1 MSSGFRQSYYEEKD
15 GELHDMDLV
24 TRQKTQDC
32 LVSVSSFRVMT
43 YELRPGYEPGRGE
56 EWSRQREY
64 ETEGPEQKKV
74 DVFKEGKRVW
84 PKPCRA
90 RGRMSRRHILG
101 AL

>member
-15 GELHDMDLV
+15 RELHDMDLI

-32 LVSVSSFRVMT
+32 LVSVSSFTVT
-43 YELRPGYEPGRGE
+43 AYDLRPGYETGRGE

-64 ETEGPEQKKV
+64 QSEGPEQKKV

-84 PKPCRA
+84 LKPYRT
-90 RGRMSRRHILG
+90 RGRMSKRHILG

>member
-15 GELHDMDLV
+15 RELHDMDLV

-32 LVSVSSFRVMT
+32 LVSVSSFTVT
-43 YELRPGYEPGRGE
+43 AYDLRPGYEPGRGE
-56 EWSRQREY
+56 EWSRQRAY
-64 ETEGPEQKKV
+64 QSEGPEQKKV

-84 PKPCRA
+84 LKPYRT
-90 RGRMSRRHILG
+90 RGRMSKRHILG